1 MNISGKTVLVSGA
14 NRGIGKAIVAALL
27 QQGVKKVYAAAR
39 NPATL
44 PSFGDA
50 RVVPLQLDIT
60 SRADIQAA
68 VQQAAD
74 IDILINNAGAL
85 AFASIATGGD
95 DELKQ
100 DMLVNYFG
108 TLNVIRAFVPVLAAR
123 NGAAIANMISIV
135 GLASM
140 SGIGGYSASKA
151 ALHSATQALRAE
163 LKAKNISVHGVFP
176 GPIDTDM
183 AKEFPM
189 AKASP
194 EDTAANIVKGIMAGQ
209 EDIFP
214 DPMSAQLSELY
225 AADPKGLERQF
236 AAM

>member
-1 MNISGKTVLVSGA
+1 MKLEGKTALVSGA
-14 NRGIGKAIVAALL
+14 NRGIGKALVQALL

-39 NPATL
+39 NPANL
-44 PSFGDA
+44 PAFNDP
-50 RVVPLQLDIT
+50 RVVPLKLDIT
-60 SRADIQAA
+60 NRADIQAA
-68 VQQAAD
+68 AQQAAD
-74 IDILINNAGAL
+74 IDVLINNAGAL
-85 AFASIATGGD
+85 AFASVTTGSED
-95 DELKQ
+95 DLKQ
-100 DMLVNYFG
+100 DMMVNYFG
-108 TLNVIRAFVPVLAAR
+108 TLNVIRAFVPALASR
-123 NGAAIANMISIV
+123 NGAAIANLISIV

-140 SGIGGYSASKA
+140 AGVGGYSASKA

-163 LKAKNISVHGVFP
+163 LKAKNISVHGIFP

-194 EDTAANIVKGIMAGQ
+194 ESTAANIVQGIASGQ

-214 DPMSAQLSELY
+214 DPMSAQLSQLY
-225 AADPKGLERQF
+225 ASNPKELERQF

>member
-1 MNISGKTVLVSGA
+1 MKLEGKTALVSGA
-14 NRGIGKAIVAALL
+14 NRGIGKALVMALL

-39 NPATL
+39 NPASL
-44 PSFGDA
+44 PAFNDP
-50 RVVPLQLDIT
+50 RVVPLKLDIT
-60 SRADIQAA
+60 NRTDIQAA
-68 VQQAAD
+68 AQQAAD
-74 IDILINNAGAL
+74 IDVLINNAGAL
-85 AFASIATGGD
+85 AFASVATRSEED
-95 DELKQ
+95 LKQ
-100 DMLVNYFG
+100 DMMVNYFG
-108 TLNVIRAFVPVLAAR
+108 TLNVIRAFVPVLASR
-123 NGAAIANMISIV
+123 HGAAIANLISIV

-163 LKAKNISVHGVFP
+163 LKAKIISVHGVFP

-194 EDTAANIVKGIMAGQ
+194 ESTAANIVQGIASGE

-225 AADPKGLERQF
+225 ATNPKELERQF

>member
-1 MNISGKTVLVSGA
+1 MKLEGKTALVSGA
-14 NRGIGKAIVAALL
+14 NRGIGKALVAALL
-27 QQGVKKVYAAAR
+27 QQGVKKVYAGAR
-39 NPATL
+39 NPANL
-44 PSFGDA
+44 PAFNDP
-50 RVVPLQLDIT
+50 RVVPLKLDIT

-68 VQQAAD
+68 AQQAAD
-74 IDILINNAGAL
+74 IDVLINNAGAL
-85 AFASIATGGD
+85 AFASVVSGSED
-95 DELKQ
+95 DLKQ
-100 DMLVNYFG
+100 DMMVNYFG
-108 TLNVIRAFVPVLAAR
+108 TLNVIRAFVPVLATR
-123 NGAAIANMISIV
+123 GGAAIANLISIV

-140 SGIGGYSASKA
+140 AGVGGYSASKA

-163 LKAKNISVHGVFP
+163 LKTKNISVHGVFP

-189 AKASP
+189 DKASP
-194 EDTAANIVKGIMAGQ
+194 ESTAANIVQGIVAGK

-225 AADPKGLERQF
+225 ATNPKELERQF